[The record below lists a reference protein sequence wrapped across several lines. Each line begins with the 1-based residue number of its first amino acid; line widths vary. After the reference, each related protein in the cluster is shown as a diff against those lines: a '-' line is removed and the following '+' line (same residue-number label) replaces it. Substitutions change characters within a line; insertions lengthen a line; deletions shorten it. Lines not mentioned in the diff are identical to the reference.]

1 MTLSV
6 MIFWL
11 GQGLHLGSV
20 LSLVLRIV
28 LLEAFSR
35 EMRSGCPKELLY
47 ANNLAWFSGLAEGLK
62 W

>member
-11 GQGLHLGSV
+11 GQELHAGSV

-28 LLEAFSR
+28 VLETFSR
-35 EMRSGCPKELLY
+35 ERRSGCSKELLY
-47 ANNLAWFSGLAEGLK
+47 ADDLVLFSELVEDLK
-62 W
+62 